1 MKDFESFIRNLE
13 LSKGDDLFKFKPVFE
28 EGWELLEGLE
38 GEAGI
43 MNFKSLNS
51 FTSGVSIQHRQDIL
65 NSLLLAQR
73 VATRAFPGDDQV
85 MEWYARYFYILENIG
100 WVIENKEFA
109 AFTSKS
115 DLFEIEKAILEILGA
130 ALTGNQLAV
139 LSATIKAFKS
149 LGDNDTRFQ
158 AFERNTHT
166 LQKGS
171 FQLGVAT
178 EENGSLSISAG
189 SFILKTYNNI
199 TKILFFK
206 TSRDS
211 AELVY
216 SNTKATLNESVYAKA
231 RELIIERLGDSAE
244 FVADLEI

>member
-13 LSKGDDLFKFKPVFE
+13 LSEGDNSCNFKPVFGKE
-28 EGWELLEGLE
+28 WDLLEGLE

-51 FTSGVSIQHRQDIL
+51 FTSGVSTQHREDIL

-73 VATRAFPGDDQV
+73 VATRAFPNDEQV
-85 MEWYARYFYILENIG
+85 MDWYEKYFNVLENIG

-109 AFTSKS
+109 TFSSRS
-115 DLFEIEKAILEILGA
+115 DLLEIESAILDILGA

-149 LGDNDTRFQ
+149 LGENDKRFH
-158 AFERNTHT
+158 AFEKNTHS
-166 LQKGS
+166 LLKGS

-178 EENGSLSISAG
+178 EENGALSLSAG
-189 SFILKTYNNI
+189 SFILKTYKNI
-199 TKILFFK
+199 TKIFFFK
-206 TSRDS
+206 TDRDS
-211 AELVY
+211 AELIY
-216 SNTKATLNESVYAKA
+216 SNTKATLHEGVYSQA
-231 RELIIERLGDSAE
+231 REMIRERLGDSTA